1 MKNNYIILLCG
12 IYIFYLVLSCW
23 NYSEN
28 LTENFENS
36 DSVIINMTVNYEN
49 YIFVSFNDLNDKYKK
64 IIKEKLEDNKNF
76 VDSETPLN
84 IDNGTYMKTPI
95 FIIKSSDATNII
107 KSSDDDYKYLILSLS
122 KYANNTFRFK
132 NDNKEYLYHDE
143 DMEMIY
149 YARSGNINNLLL
161 INQDISIPNNF
172 VKINND
178 INNKF
183 IVPFNEVEDLYVFSS
198 KPLDNS
204 NNSVKINIDKI

>member
-28 LTENFENS
+28 LTENFESS
-36 DSVIINMTVNYEN
+36 DKVIINMTVNDEN

-64 IIKEKLEDNKNF
+64 IIKDKLKDNEKFVKN
-76 VDSETPLN
+76 ETPLN
-84 IDNGTYMKTPI
+84 MNKGIYKKTPI
-95 FIIKSSDATNII
+95 FIIKSSDAENII

-122 KYANNTFRFK
+122 KFANNTFRFK
-132 NDNKEYLYHDE
+132 NDNQEYLYHDE
-143 DMEMIY
+143 NMEMIY
-149 YARSGNINNLLL
+149 YARSGNANNILL
-161 INQDISIPNNF
+161 INQDISNNF

-178 INNKF
+178 INEKF
-183 IVPFNEVEDLYVFSS
+183 IVPFNEVKDLYVFSS

-204 NNSVKINIDKI
+204 NNSVKINIEKI